1 MEVLEKCELF
11 IENLKSFVRDGANV
25 MVGERNGVA
34 ARLKRLHQ
42 SIVNLHCICHKLA
55 LMCGDSGD
63 QINYIKDVETTLT
76 SICTVLLE
84 FPKEDQCFRFHS
96 NVIIKAPFI
105 CQRETSSGNKDTE
118 SLPHSLV
125 IIISVCNQCSQN
137 FWGIAL
143 TTPVSWEGPFSF
155 RSLQESP
162 DFPVYWGNLHVY

>member
-1 MEVLEKCELF
+1 MCDSQGVTADALTKKLVEVLGKCELF
-11 IENLKSFVRDGANV
+11 IENLKSFVRDEANV

-42 SIVNLHCICHKLA
+42 SIVNFHCICHKLA
-55 LMCGDSGD
+55 LACEDSGD

-76 SICTVLLE
+76 SICAVLSE

-96 NVIIKAPFI
+96 NAIIKALFI

-125 IIISVCNQCSQN
+125 IITSVCNQCSQN
-137 FWGIAL
+137 F
-143 TTPVSWEGPFSF
+143 
-155 RSLQESP
+155 
-162 DFPVYWGNLHVY
+162 